1 MLAWSEWPRFSSRA
15 VRRYFLC
22 STSRCSL
29 LAQSGETGKRSRY
42 GDSLR
47 AGRFDIRTQVEAR
60 DLSFSALF
68 QTSSGVQLAS
78 HLMGTKILPLVYSGR
93 VGALTTILHMAS
105 RLRMGGTISV
115 FPLRVFMGCDGVTF
129 THTNRNGRI
138 FTLLTTL
145 YRAGVQRTENTNDAM
160 TENYF
165 INLGYNIYCI
175 LRHAGWYDL
184 FSTKHTIIIL

>member
-1 MLAWSEWPRFSSRA
+1 
-15 VRRYFLC
+15 
-22 STSRCSL
+22 
-29 LAQSGETGKRSRY
+29 
-42 GDSLR
+42 
-47 AGRFDIRTQVEAR
+47 
-60 DLSFSALF
+60 
-68 QTSSGVQLAS
+68 
-78 HLMGTKILPLVYSGR
+78 
-93 VGALTTILHMAS
+93 
-105 RLRMGGTISV
+105 MGGTISV